1 MRLRPESPIPM
12 TSSPSTADSNQRSAS
27 LRSARAVSVV
37 VARELEEPC
46 SPCAAYER
54 FRTQPY
60 PWLLE
65 SALVRSDVGRYSFV
79 GALPE
84 FVLRVRDGKSH
95 VEGRRADAV
104 ADRIAEGAEPFDM
117 LRALLPPVPSEIPAE
132 VADLPFLGG
141 AVACLG
147 YELGA
152 FTEPVRMQTR
162 DELGLDDLIA
172 LFVDRLVVFDHE
184 SQRCW
189 AIGLG
194 TGADL
199 PEARLR
205 ATRASA
211 SVAEQVSGLRYE
223 AQTTDDA
230 ARVLAPR
237 TDLPAGARLRSDPAR
252 YAKSIEDVLQQ
263 IDRGDVYQVNLTQ
276 RIDVPYAGDPWAL
289 YRALRYRNPAPF
301 AACIEL
307 PELAVLSSSP
317 ERFLRVSEDGRVQ
330 SRPIKGTRPRSSVRR
345 EDAELA
351 HALAHSP
358 KDRAENLMITDL
370 VRNDLGRVCK
380 TGSVSVPSLM
390 AIEPYASV
398 WQMVSTVEG
407 ELRED
412 ATALDLV
419 HASFPPGSM
428 TGAPKIAAM
437 RSIDREE
444 PVRRTLYSGA
454 LGYFDAR
461 GGMDTSVVI
470 RTVLLKDGW
479 AHLHAGGGVVADSSA
494 EGEYRESMDKASALF
509 DALDI
514 ADG

>member
-1 MRLRPESPIPM
+1 MTSTAPTTPIAKRSAARLRV
-12 TSSPSTADSNQRSAS
+12 
-27 LRSARAVSVV
+27 RAVSVV
-37 VARELEEPC
+37 SAIELEEPC

-54 FRTQPY
+54 FRGQSY

-65 SALVRSDVGRYSFV
+65 SALVRSDVGRYSFA
-79 GALPE
+79 GASPE
-84 FVLRVRDGKSH
+84 FVLRIRDGRVR
-95 VEGRRADAV
+95 VEGRRADLAATLLPETRTGGV
-104 ADRIAEGAEPFDM
+104 DPFEV
-117 LRALLPPVPSEIPAE
+117 LGALLPPAPVRVPPE
-132 VADLPFLGG
+132 VAAVPFLGG

-152 FTEPVRMQTR
+152 FTEPVPMKTL
-162 DELGLDDLIA
+162 DELGLDDLVA
-172 LFVDRLVVFDHE
+172 LFVDRVVVFDHE
-184 SQRCW
+184 SQRSW
-189 AIGLG
+189 AVGLG
-194 TGADL
+194 CGEDAE
-199 PEARLR
+199 EAQRR
-205 ATRASA
+205 AERASA
-211 SVAEQVSGLRYE
+211 SLAEQVRGLRYE

-230 ARVLAPR
+230 ARVKPPR
-237 TDLPAGARLRSDPAR
+237 TELPSRAQLRSDPAR
-252 YAKSIEDVLQQ
+252 YAKSIAELLQQ
-263 IDRGDVYQVNLTQ
+263 IELGNVYQVNLTQ

-307 PELAVLSSSP
+307 PEVAVLSSSP
-317 ERFLRVSEDGRVQ
+317 ERFLRVSTDGRVQ
-330 SRPIKGTRPRSSVRR
+330 SRPIKGTRPRSAVRR

-358 KDRAENLMITDL
+358 KDRAENLMIADL

-380 TGSVSVPSLM
+380 TGTVEVPSLM
-390 AIEPYASV
+390 AIEPFASV

-412 ATALDLV
+412 LSALDLV
-419 HASFPPGSM
+419 YASFPPGSM

-437 RSIDREE
+437 EWIDREE

-461 GGMDTSVVI
+461 GGIDTSVVI
-470 RTVLLKDGW
+470 RTVLLKDGC
-479 AHLHAGGGVVADSSA
+479 AHLHAGGGVVADSSP
-494 EGEYRESMDKASALF
+494 EGEYRESLDKASALF
-509 DALDI
+509 DALEL

>member
-1 MRLRPESPIPM
+1 MEL
-12 TSSPSTADSNQRSAS
+12 TSSTTAHAPGLSAAVS
-27 LRSARAVSVV
+27 LREARAVSVV

-65 SALVRSDVGRYSFV
+65 SALLRSDVGRYSFV
-79 GALPE
+79 GASPE
-84 FVLRVRDGKSH
+84 FVLRIRGGEAR

-104 ADRIAEGAEPFDM
+104 VHCIAAGADPFET
-117 LRALLPPVPSEIPAE
+117 LRALLPPAPSEVPAA

-141 AVACLG
+141 AVTCLG

-152 FTEPVRMQTR
+152 FTEPVPMQSH

-189 AIGLG
+189 AVGFG

-199 PEARLR
+199 AEARLR
-205 ATRASA
+205 ADRASA
-211 SVAEQVSGLRYE
+211 SVAEQVRGLRYE
-223 AQTTDDA
+223 AQTSDDA

-237 TDLPAGARLRSDPAR
+237 RDLPAGARLRSDPAR

-263 IDRGDVYQVNLTQ
+263 IARGDVYQVNLTQ

-301 AACIEL
+301 AACLEL
-307 PELAVLSSSP
+307 PEVAVLSSSP
-317 ERFLRVSEDGRVQ
+317 ERFLRVGGEGRVQ

-345 EDAELA
+345 DDAELA
-351 HALAHSP
+351 YALAHSP

-380 TGSVSVPSLM
+380 TGTVNVPSLM

-407 ELRED
+407 ELRND

-419 HASFPPGSM
+419 RASFPPGSM

-437 RSIDREE
+437 RSIEREE

-470 RTVLLKDGW
+470 RTVLLKDGR
-479 AHLHAGGGVVADSSA
+479 AHIHTGGGVVADSSP
-494 EGEYRESMDKASALF
+494 EGEYRESLDKASALF
-509 DALDI
+509 DALGI